1 MLNLHAAKLGQM
13 KGGSQM
19 HVVTAGLQ
27 GIAEELVGCP
37 LVELGRQAAQ
47 T

>member
-19 HVVTAGLQ
+19 HVLTAGLQ

-37 LVELGRQAAQ
+37 SVVLGRQAAQ